1 MPTLS
6 VNSVFTPADHVAML
20 VLTAGLTA
28 AAVLA
33 ARCGLERG
41 VRRTLAAAG
50 VLIYVG
56 SGLYFTL
63 SPVEMNAQGHIKLEE
78 SLPIQAC
85 DLLALIAPMALIWRG
100 RVLRA
105 VAYFGAL
112 GLTTQAF
119 FTPVI
124 DTGPE
129 TAKFWVFWLL
139 HMSIVICVVFDL
151 VVGGYRPRLGD
162 LGRAVGFWFIYAV
175 AMLVLNASTGWYYGY
190 LSREIPENAEGSV
203 LKHLGAWP
211 VRPVVMIGIVLV
223 LFVALWLPW
232 AVIYRVR
239 QRSG

>member
-1 MPTLS
+1 MQVPPRPEFAPADADAFCEFC
-6 VNSVFTPADHVAML
+6 VYAADHVAML

-105 VAYFGAL
+105 VAYFGAM

-129 TAKFWVFWLL
+129 TAKFWVFG
-139 HMSIVICVVFDL
+139 CC
-151 VVGGYRPRLGD
+151 
-162 LGRAVGFWFIYAV
+162 
-175 AMLVLNASTGWYYGY
+175 TC
-190 LSREIPENAEGSV
+190 
-203 LKHLGAWP
+203 
-211 VRPVVMIGIVLV
+211 
-223 LFVALWLPW
+223 
-232 AVIYRVR
+232 
-239 QRSG
+239 RS